1 LKLNVAILFSFPL
14 IFITNRMSIANA
26 VPSILSY
33 YSCGYIFGEFLKQH
47 TAYVKQKTASNSP
60 FFA

>member
-1 LKLNVAILFSFPL
+1 
-14 IFITNRMSIANA
+14 MSIANA